1 MGRKRKQ
8 FPLYEE
14 PDAKLARADSE
25 GDLSENGMLWESLSH
40 VGMVGVSCLL
50 WIQVALLVRLVTELG
65 NMEMLLW
72 EPSTQRLTLLFPVSV
87 R

>member
-25 GDLSENGMLWESLSH
+25 GDLSENGMLWGPLH
-40 VGMVGVSCLL
+40 QVGV
-50 WIQVALLVRLVTELG
+50 R
-65 NMEMLLW
+65 
-72 EPSTQRLTLLFPVSV
+72 
-87 R
+87 